1 MTQKTYHETIAI
13 ARPTN
18 FVTPLT
24 GEVVE
29 GHALTVAEGQ
39 AIAGG
44 QHLANLAMT
53 GRTAHSRADQSDT
66 AITHS
71 TAFLIASAPVVGA
84 LFMLTTGICLLG
96 WLVAGGPGVVWI
108 GVELLLLGGAAFVAL
123 NRQRR
128 AGLDHTPAGVERHE
142 ISERAKVAMFA
153 IDRHAEMLER
163 VKGVRK

>member
-1 MTQKTYHETIAI
+1 MQRRTYHEVIPVE
-13 ARPTN
+13 RPAN
-18 FVTPLT
+18 FVMPLS
-24 GEVVE
+24 GEIVDNHE
-29 GHALTVAEGQ
+29 LTVADGH

-44 QHLANLAMT
+44 QQLANLAMS
-53 GRTAHSRADQSDT
+53 GRTALSRAAQSDT

-84 LFMLTTGICLLG
+84 LTMLTTGFCLLG
-96 WLVAGGPGVVWI
+96 WLVAGGPAVVWI
-108 GVELLLLGGAAFVAL
+108 GVELLVLGGAAFVAL

-142 ISERAKVAMFA
+142 ITVRGQVAMHA

-163 VKGVRK
+163 IKGVRK